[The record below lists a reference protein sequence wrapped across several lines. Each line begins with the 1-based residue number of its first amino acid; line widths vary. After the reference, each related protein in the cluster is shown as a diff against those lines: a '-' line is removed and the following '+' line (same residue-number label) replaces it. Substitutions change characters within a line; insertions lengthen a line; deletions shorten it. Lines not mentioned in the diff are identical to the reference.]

1 MELLGY
7 YSIKNNVN
15 FVVLLKFFT
24 YLLLIWNQNND
35 VGHLDKSLEKKYKS
49 DISLDMNFNRLLA
62 KHDVQ
67 RELKYSRQGA
77 NFSNVAMNKN
87 TKNVLK
93 DTSSYGQLSKK
104 GKTGLDVYM
113 NDYKRRYRKKKG
125 LSKLDCYCEKK
136 VFNKIHHLYEIAE
149 KMQNDEKRL
158 KKFFLK
164 KYGLVFILFALLPAL
179 GLIFPILFGGKE
191 KGKALINLCT
201 KEEHLKGERSHVTS
215 CASIYSSIDQTAF
228 DNIGLSNYVIFSI
241 IGAIVSIFFIYIVI
255 KLIKYE
261 RLKSR
266 KGKMSAKEYC
276 SFCKD
281 VFF

>member
-7 YSIKNNVN
+7 YRIKNN
-15 FVVLLKFFT
+15 
-24 YLLLIWNQNND
+24 
-35 VGHLDKSLEKKYKS
+35 GHLGKSLENKYKS
-49 DISLDMNFNRLLA
+49 DVSLDMNFNRLLA
-62 KHDVQ
+62 KHDIQ
-67 RELKYSRQGA
+67 RELKYSRERE
-77 NFSNVAMNKN
+77 NFSNDFKNKN

-93 DTSSYGQLSKK
+93 DTSSYGQLRKK
-104 GKTGLDVYM
+104 GKTGLDAYM
-113 NDYKRRYRKKKG
+113 NNYKHRYRKKNG
-125 LSKLDCYCEKK
+125 LSKLECYCEKK
-136 VFNKIHHLYEIAE
+136 VFDKFNYISDIAE

-201 KEEHLKGERSHVTS
+201 KEEHLKGEHSHVTS

-276 SFCKD
+276 RFCND
-281 VFF
+281 IFFKN